1 MSASQARFGVMEFLC
16 AWFSSLSSNL
26 HWIFLLTAT
35 PLVIFLAVW
44 TPPFQSADEP
54 GHFYRAYQVA
64 QGEFLGGAG
73 GAYADSAIEQLYAC
87 VAALPFDLKAR
98 FTAEDRAKAEEV
110 MWTGQ
115 LVDRQFPNTAVYAPT
130 GYLPQALGVAFG
142 KGIGMG
148 VMRTLVLARLL
159 NGTFAI
165 LVCTLALCWCRRGKV
180 VMFAVL
186 LMPMTL
192 SLFASCNQDTSLIA
206 LTCLAFAIVSRQIAV
221 GAPLSLTLA
230 TVLALSLLVV
240 CLGRPPYVLLLMVLL
255 IPHLLPPWR
264 SKPSWLPGALL
275 ASSLVAVTVVWW
287 RIASASMRGLVP
299 PSSAYG
305 PVDAKLQLLN
315 LFHHPG
321 TIAALVAYIFSHAA
335 VYFAGMVG
343 VLGWL
348 DTPMPPTYYLAMA
361 LVLFTACLAE
371 LVHGGKVNR
380 GATALLLVSPLAA
393 LAAVFLIEYLT
404 WTWVGAPAI
413 YGVQGRYGIP
423 LAIAGGVGLPSVAGS
438 TKIRERATAI
448 VVLSQILTLVCLPQ
462 VIMTRYYLP

>member
-1 MSASQARFGVMEFLC
+1 MEFLRAC
-16 AWFSSLSSNL
+16 FASLPSNL
-26 HWIFLLTAT
+26 HWIFLLTAC

-44 TPPFQSADEP
+44 TPPFQSADET

-64 QGEFLGGAG
+64 RGEFLGGG
-73 GAYADSAIEQLYAC
+73 GGYADSAIEQLYAC
-87 VAALPFDLKAR
+87 VAALPFNDKAR
-98 FTAEDRAKAEEV
+98 FTAADRVKAEQV
-110 MWTGQ
+110 KWTGQ
-115 LVDRQFPNTAVYAPT
+115 LIYRQFPNTAVYAPT

-142 KGIGMG
+142 KRTGMG

-165 LVCTLALCWCRRGKV
+165 LVCSLALCWCRRGKV

-192 SLFASCNQDTSLIA
+192 SLFAACNQDTTLIA
-206 LTCLAFAIVSRQIAV
+206 LTCLAFAIISRQIAAGV
-221 GAPLSLTLA
+221 PLSLTQA
-230 TVLALSLLVV
+230 TVLALSLLIV
-240 CLGRPPYVLLLMVLL
+240 CLGRPPYVALLLVLF

-264 SKPSWLPGALL
+264 SKPSWLPGAFL
-275 ASSLVAVTVVWW
+275 AGSLVGATVVWW
-287 RIASASMRGLVP
+287 RIASASMRGLVA

-305 PVDAKLQLLN
+305 VVDAKLQLLN
-315 LFHHPG
+315 LFHRPG
-321 TIAALVAYIFSHAA
+321 TVAVLAAYVFRHAA

-348 DTPMPPTYYLAMA
+348 DTPMPPTYYLAMV
-361 LVLFTACLAE
+361 LVLLTAGLAE
-371 LVHGGKVNR
+371 FAHVGKVLR
-380 GATALLLVSPLAA
+380 SATVLLLASPLAA

-404 WTWVGAPAI
+404 WTSVGAPAI

-423 LAIAGGVGLPSVAGS
+423 LAIAAGVGLPPLAASA
-438 TKIRERATAI
+438 KISERATAI
-448 VVLSQILTLVCLPQ
+448 VVLSQLLTLVCLPH

>member
-1 MSASQARFGVMEFLC
+1 MAASQARFAVKEFLRAC
-16 AWFSSLSSNL
+16 FAGLPSKI

-64 QGEFLGGAG
+64 QGEILGNG
-73 GAYADSAIEQLYAC
+73 GGYADSAIPQLYAC
-87 VAALPFDLKAR
+87 VAALPFNDKAR
-98 FTAEDRAKAEEV
+98 FTAADRAKSEEV
-110 MWTGQ
+110 TWTGH
-115 LVDRQFPNTAVYAPT
+115 LIYLPFPNTAVYAPT

-142 KGIGMG
+142 KGTGMG

-165 LVCTLALCWCRRGKV
+165 LVCTLALYWCRRGKV

-192 SLFASCNQDTSLIA
+192 SLFASCNQDTTLIA
-206 LTCLAFAIVSRQIAV
+206 LTCLAFAIISRQIATGV
-221 GAPLSLTLA
+221 PLSFAQA
-230 TVLALSLLVV
+230 TALALSLLIV
-240 CLGRPPYVLLLMVLL
+240 CLGRPPYVPLLLVLL
-255 IPHLLPPWR
+255 IPHLLPSWQ

-275 ASSLVAVTVVWW
+275 AASIVAATVAWW
-287 RIASASMRGLVP
+287 RVASASTRGLVP

-321 TIAALVAYIFSHAA
+321 MVAVLAAYIFSHAA
-335 VYFAGMVG
+335 VYLAGMIG

-348 DTPMPPTYYLAMA
+348 DTPMPPTYYLAIT
-361 LVLFTACLAE
+361 LVLLMAGLAE
-371 LVHGGKVNR
+371 LADGGKVKPS
-380 GATALLLVSPLAA
+380 ATALLLGSPLAA
-393 LAAVFLIEYLT
+393 LATVFLIEYLT

-413 YGVQGRYGIP
+413 FGVQGRYGIP
-423 LAIAGGVGLPSVAGS
+423 LAIAAAVGLPALTGS
-438 TKIRERATAI
+438 PKIRERVTAI